1 MIKMLNMI
9 KMIRNLNMIEL
20 IKKSSAWTLSIISGV
35 FTVVPESFFAKIK
48 LISSASDELNII
60 LSRVLALILVLVV
73 VVIIMTLYLSYRKSV
88 QIKGH
93 NYSIQIEYGDIFQMS
108 SCKKVIAFDECFT
121 TSVGSAPGDV
131 KPTSVC
137 GQYLNS
143 HPIQDMQGL
152 INATGLKPAK
162 RKSDYKKKVRYES
175 GRLVPNGEY
184 LLMAFA
190 KLDEKGLGGLT
201 RDQFLDALSTLWEEL
216 NTHCAQEDVCITIL
230 GSGITRMKGESLT
243 QQQLLDIIIAS
254 YQLSSHKIKSP
265 YKLRIVCQKRDDF
278 SLNKISKNL

>member
-1 MIKMLNMI
+1 
-9 KMIRNLNMIEL
+9 MIEL

-137 GQYLNS
+137 GQYLNA

-152 INATGLKPAK
+152 IDATGLKPAK
-162 RKSDYKKKVRYES
+162 RKSDYEKKVRYES
-175 GRLVPNGEY
+175 GKLVPNGDY

-201 RDQFLDALSTLWEEL
+201 RDQFLDALSTLWEEIDRYYG
-216 NTHCAQEDVCITIL
+216 QEDVCITIL

-254 YQLSSHKIKSP
+254 YQLSSSKIKSP
-265 YKLRIVCQKRDDF
+265 YKLHIVCQRKDDF
-278 SLNKISKNL
+278 SLNKIGENL